1 LHFLHYFLDIDY
13 YFVNLCSLKIN
24 KIIVMTKSEVL
35 RIAQQE
41 EVQFLRMQ
49 FTDIMGQIKNVEIP
63 SPQFS
68 MALDSQVLFDGSSIE
83 GFSRTRELDM
93 ILVPDYDSF
102 RVFPWSEDKGEN
114 KIASII
120 CDIYYPDG
128 REFEGCPRL
137 SLKRIVNSC
146 RKLGFDYQVG
156 SEVEFFMFL
165 KKSDGSATLF
175 THDSAGYFDLT
186 PDDVGEAT
194 RRNIVKT
201 LETMNFK
208 VESSHHEVAQGQHE
222 IDFLRVDAV
231 TAADYISSCKF
242 VVRKIA
248 GDFGLHATFMPKPQF
263 DQDGSGLHLH
273 QVLTK
278 DGENIFYDSDKKL
291 QLSDTAL
298 HFIGGQL
305 EHARGYCAITNP
317 LINSYKRLVKG
328 SEAPIFVSW
337 AEQNVSPLLRVPDQR
352 EENTRIELR
361 LPDPTCNPYL
371 ALTAAL
377 QAGLDGIKHH
387 TNPGMPVNKDLFR
400 MSQRERSRLKV
411 SRLPKDLNEA
421 LIQLKKD
428 KIIHAAIGDYI
439 YNRFIAAKQAEWNSY
454 ISQIHPWEIDQYF
467 TYY

>member
-1 LHFLHYFLDIDY
+1 
-13 YFVNLCSLKIN
+13 
-24 KIIVMTKSEVL
+24 MTKSEVL

-41 EVQFLRMQ
+41 RVQFLRMQ
-49 FTDIMGQIKNVEIP
+49 FTDILGQIKNVEIP

-68 MALDSQVLFDGSSIE
+68 IALDSQVLFDGSSIE
-83 GFSRTRELDM
+83 GFSRTKELDM
-93 ILVPDYDSF
+93 ILVPDYNSF

-120 CDIYYPDG
+120 CDIHYPDG

-137 SLKRIVNSC
+137 ALKRIVNAC
-146 RKLGFDYQVG
+146 RKLELDYQAG
-156 SEVEFFMFL
+156 SEVEFFLFRR
-165 KKSDGSATLF
+165 KSDGSATLS

-194 RRNIVKT
+194 RRNIVKA

-222 IDFLRVDAV
+222 IDFIRVDAV

-248 GDFGLHATFMPKPQF
+248 GEFGLHATFMPKPQF
-263 DQDGSGLHLH
+263 NQYGSGLHLH

-278 DGENIFYDSDKKL
+278 DGKNMFYDPGNKFK
-291 QLSDTAL
+291 LSDTAL

-305 EHARGYCAITNP
+305 EHAMGYCAITNP
-317 LINSYKRLVKG
+317 LINSYKRLVPG

-352 EENTRIELR
+352 EENTRVELR

-371 ALTAAL
+371 ALAAVL

-387 TNPGMPVNKDLFR
+387 INPGLPVNKDVFL
-400 MSQRERSRLKV
+400 MSQRGRSRLKV

-439 YNRFIAAKQAEWNSY
+439 YNHFITAKQAEWNSY
-454 ISQIHPWEIDQYF
+454 ISQIHPWEIEHYF